1 MTELT
6 ATQRE
11 KLIADLRT
19 VVADAEELLKLTAGE
34 LGEGTV
40 GLRDRL
46 QLRMSQARDG
56 LLSLQATTV
65 DSARSAGHAADD
77 YVHDHPWRS
86 AGIGMGIGMLL
97 GLLVGQ
103 RR

>member
-1 MTELT
+1 
-6 ATQRE
+6 
-11 KLIADLRT
+11 
-19 VVADAEELLKLTAGE
+19 LLKPAADE

-46 QLRMSQARDG
+46 QLRMSQARDR
-56 LLSLQATTV
+56 LLSLQATAV
-65 DSARSAGHAADD
+65 DSARSASHAAGD

-86 AGIGMGIGMLL
+86 AVIGMGVGMLL